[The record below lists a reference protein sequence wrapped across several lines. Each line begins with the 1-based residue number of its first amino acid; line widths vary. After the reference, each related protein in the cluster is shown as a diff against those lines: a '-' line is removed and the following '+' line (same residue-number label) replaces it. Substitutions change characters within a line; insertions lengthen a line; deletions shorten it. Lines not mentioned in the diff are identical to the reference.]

1 MRKVFALLLLL
12 LPLATWAQ
20 EEDENMQVRGVVK
33 FLNDAGEEVEGPE
46 VLWYGIMD
54 KKVAREAYNKLQQA
68 KRIENEGDREV
79 ALESIRKEYNI
90 DSRSKKGQ
98 FKKNAR
104 ASMAIIFVDQEN
116 GEVLMVDIEKGKT
129 QYKDLVMK
137 LKQTK
142 TIIATGE
149 ALEVAINVATTDDAD
164 DGNERF
170 GIKIKLPPGTART
183 DSRMIIQTYAVD
195 CQTEDTLGYLAS
207 LVFEGDMYHQ
217 MQEKRMAFDYDKND
231 KLAQYYRRNAV
242 LKEDKYFV
250 LDTVLIWPKP
260 AGMKDR
266 SFRGPFTYVFE
277 DFHHPYYRTDMEG
290 SCLKRRPFKMLD
302 FTAALHEIQL
312 TQEFYEQAE
321 SNFQKKNTKI
331 NLRFEV
337 GTNKLI
343 QDSLN
348 TKEQEKFVKEISSYG
363 NSLVE
368 LTIVGGASPDGS
380 MKHNEELARQ
390 RANVA
395 KGMLGRIAI
404 TPRITTQVYTW
415 TDVANTLR
423 ELGKTLQAE
432 KIEEIVQAG
441 GDDVSQYQKVKQL
454 NFYDFDIVPVLNGQ
468 RAMLC
473 KYMYQNN
480 RPMEPEECVQAFRL
494 YRQAYW
500 EGSKHFSN
508 GDFYNLYDLLED
520 SLEIDTLTTI
530 AYREISTVPE
540 YEKEVPIS
548 PYICNLKAIQQMKRG
563 TPNAEILKPFI
574 DFKRR
579 GKIGG
584 GYGIDVDQ
592 YVAGRGKIKFN
603 RQEIVANQAACY
615 YMDQKVDTAQFL
627 IEWLKECKIENEG
640 IEQLE
645 NLINLK
651 RLHFKGTRTAKEEAD
666 YKRAK
671 NAVLAMSADNKAILY
686 TEIEDWGQRDN
697 AMQYVNQMEDGN
709 PRKWYLKGM
718 LAALKLEKTKTE
730 DPLVVESDDDDE
742 EEGADDSQF
751 YKWSEDK
758 LADYQW
764 SEDPKKVAAY
774 ENYMKKLLD
783 YRNAHDGEDPPVAPA
798 QTDHAQHKN
807 KTAVDVNKFQ
817 GIPQYLAYF
826 QHAFDLDPTKKYF
839 RYYGNESNVSEE
851 LRKKYKYKFKNR
863 PLYREM
869 FKLLKK
875 RDDNTVVI
883 DKETEPKTGADEKK
897 EGEPEQK
904 KEEAAS

>member
-1 MRKVFALLLLL
+1 MIKNILTLLLLL
-12 LPLATWAQ
+12 LPLTVFAQ
-20 EEDENMQVRGVVK
+20 EEDETMQVRGVVK

-46 VLWYGIMD
+46 VLWYGVMD
-54 KKVAREAYNKLQQA
+54 KKVAREAYQKLIQA
-68 KRIENEGDREV
+68 KRIDNEGDREV
-79 ALESIRKEYNI
+79 AMESIRKEYNI
-90 DSRSKKGQ
+90 DSRSKRGQ

-129 QYKDLVMK
+129 QYKDLVIK

-149 ALEVAINVATTDDAD
+149 AMDVAINVATTDDAD

-170 GIKIKLPPGTART
+170 GIRIQLPPGTART

-195 CQTEDTLGYLAS
+195 CLTDDTLGYLAS

-231 KLAQYYRRNAV
+231 KLAQFYRRNAV
-242 LKEDKYFV
+242 LKEDKHFV

-260 AGMKDR
+260 PGMKDR

-277 DFHHPYYRTDMEG
+277 DFHHPYYRTDMDG

-302 FTAALHEIQL
+302 FTAALHDIQL

-337 GTNKLI
+337 GTSKLI
-343 QDSLN
+343 EDSLN
-348 TKEQEKFVKEISSYG
+348 YVERSKFVREISSYG

-368 LTIVGGASPDGS
+368 LTIVGGASPDGN

-395 KGMLGRIAI
+395 RGMLGRIPI

-423 ELGKTLQAE
+423 ELEKILQAE

-441 GDDVSQYQKVKQL
+441 GDDMSQYQKIKQL

-480 RPMEPEECVQAFRL
+480 RPMEPEECVQAFRTF
-494 YRQAYW
+494 RKAYW
-500 EGSKHFSN
+500 EGDKHFSN

-530 AYREISTVPE
+530 AYREITNVPE

-563 TPNAEILKPFI
+563 TPNPEILKPFI

-579 GKIGG
+579 GKIGA
-584 GYGIDVDQ
+584 GYGINVDQ

-615 YMDQKVDTAQFL
+615 YMDQKVDTALFL
-627 IEWLKECKIENEG
+627 ITWLKECKIENEG

-651 RLHFKGTRTAKEEAD
+651 KLHFKGHRTAKEEAD

-671 NAVLAMSADNKAILY
+671 NAVLAMSSDNKAILY

-697 AMQYVNQMEDGN
+697 AMQYVNQMDDGN

-718 LAALKLEKTKTE
+718 LAALKLEKNKTE
-730 DPLVVESDDDDE
+730 DPLTMVSDDDE
-742 EEGADDSQF
+742 EDAGDDGF

-758 LADYQW
+758 MSDYQW
-764 SEDPKKVAAY
+764 SEDPKKVEAY
-774 ENYMKKLLD
+774 ENYMKKLLE
-783 YRNAHDGEDPPVAPA
+783 YRNSHDGEDPPMAPA
-798 QTDHAQHKN
+798 TAE
-807 KTAVDVNKFQ
+807 KTGKKSATVDVSKFQ
-817 GIPQYLAYF
+817 GIPQYIAYF

-851 LRKKYKYKFKNR
+851 LRRKYPYKFKKR
-863 PLYREM
+863 DLYREM

-875 RDDNTVVI
+875 RDDQTASYSMNSS
-883 DKETEPKTGADEKK
+883 EKK
-897 EGEPEQK
+897 ESDAEK
-904 KEEAAS
+904 KEDAAE

>member
-1 MRKVFALLLLL
+1 MNKILTLLLLLL
-12 LPLATWAQ
+12 LPLTAFAQ
-20 EEDENMQVRGVVK
+20 EEDETMQVRGVVK
-33 FLNDAGEEVEGPE
+33 FLNDAGEQVEGPE

-68 KRIENEGDREV
+68 KRIDNEGDREV
-79 ALESIRKEYNI
+79 ALESLRKEYNI
-90 DSRSKKGQ
+90 DSRAKRGQ

-149 ALEVAINVATTDDAD
+149 AMEVAINVATTDDAD

-170 GIKIKLPPGTART
+170 GIRIKLPPGTART
-183 DSRMIIQTYAVD
+183 DSRMIIQTFAVD
-195 CQTEDTLGYLAS
+195 CLTDDTLGNLAS
-207 LVFEGDMYHQ
+207 LVFEGDKYHE

-231 KLAQYYRRNAV
+231 KLAQFYRRNAV
-242 LKEDKYFV
+242 LREDKHFV

-260 AGMKDR
+260 PGMKDR

-277 DFHHPYYRTDMEG
+277 DFHHPYYRTDMDG

-302 FTAALHEIQL
+302 FTAALHDIQL

-321 SNFQKKNTKI
+321 SDYRKKNTKI

-337 GTNKLI
+337 GTSKLI

-348 TKEQEKFVKEISSYG
+348 YVEQQKFVKEISSYG

-368 LTIVGGASPDGS
+368 VTIIGGASPDGS

-395 KGMLGRIAI
+395 RGMLGRIAI
-404 TPRITTQVYTW
+404 TPRVTTQVYTW

-423 ELGKTLQAE
+423 EQDKTLQAE

-441 GDDVSQYQKVKQL
+441 GDDVSQYQKIKQL

-480 RPMEPEECVQAFRL
+480 RPMEPEECVQAFRTF
-494 YRQAYW
+494 RKAYW
-500 EGSKHFSN
+500 EGDKHFSN
-508 GDFYNLYDLLED
+508 GDFYNLYDMLED

-530 AYREISTVPE
+530 AYREITTVPE

-563 TPNAEILKPFI
+563 TPNPEILKPFI

-579 GKIGG
+579 GKIGA

-627 IEWLKECKIENEG
+627 ITWLKECKIENEG

-651 RLHFKGTRTAKEEAD
+651 KLHFKGNRTAKEEAD

-671 NAVLAMSADNKAILY
+671 NAVLAMSPDNKAILY

-697 AMQYVNQMEDGN
+697 AMQYVNQMDDGN

-718 LAALKLEKTKTE
+718 LAALKLEKNKTE
-730 DPLVVESDDDDE
+730 EALVVESDDDSE
-742 EEGADDSQF
+742 EADDGQF
-751 YKWSEDK
+751 YKWTEDK

-764 SEDPKKVAAY
+764 SEDPKKVQAY
-774 ENYMKKLLD
+774 EDYMKTLLE
-783 YRNAHDGEDPPVAPA
+783 YRNSHDGEDPPMAPA
-798 QTDHAQHKN
+798 TAEKSS
-807 KTAVDVNKFQ
+807 KPAAAVDVNKFQ

-875 RDDNTVVI
+875 RDDSMI
-883 DKETEPKTGADEKK
+883 GFDKKEEAQPDADEKK
-897 EGEPEQK
+897 EGEAEEK
-904 KEEAAS
+904 KEESAS

>member
-1 MRKVFALLLLL
+1 MTKNILTLLLLL
-12 LPLATWAQ
+12 LPLTMFAQ
-20 EEDENMQVRGVVK
+20 EEDETMQVRGVVK

-46 VLWYGIMD
+46 VLWYGVMD
-54 KKVAREAYNKLQQA
+54 KKVAREAYQKLIQA
-68 KRIENEGDREV
+68 KRIDNEGDREV
-79 ALESIRKEYNI
+79 AMESIRKEYNI
-90 DSRSKKGQ
+90 DSRSKRGQ

-129 QYKDLVMK
+129 QYKDLVIK

-149 ALEVAINVATTDDAD
+149 AMDVAINVATTDDAD

-170 GIKIKLPPGTART
+170 GIRIQLPPGTART

-195 CQTEDTLGYLAS
+195 CLTDDTLGYLAS

-231 KLAQYYRRNAV
+231 KLAQFYRRNAV
-242 LKEDKYFV
+242 LKEDKHFV

-260 AGMKDR
+260 PGMKDR

-277 DFHHPYYRTDMEG
+277 DFHHPYYRTDMDG

-302 FTAALHEIQL
+302 FTAALHDIQL

-337 GTNKLI
+337 GTSKLI
-343 QDSLN
+343 EDSLN
-348 TKEQEKFVKEISSYG
+348 YVERSKFVREISSYG

-368 LTIVGGASPDGS
+368 LTIVGGASPDGN

-395 KGMLGRIAI
+395 RGMLGRIPI
-404 TPRITTQVYTW
+404 TPRVTTQVYTW

-423 ELGKTLQAE
+423 ELEKTLQAE

-441 GDDVSQYQKVKQL
+441 GDDMSQYQKIKQL

-480 RPMEPEECVQAFRL
+480 RPMEPEECVQAFRTF
-494 YRQAYW
+494 RKAYW
-500 EGSKHFSN
+500 EGDKHFSN

-530 AYREISTVPE
+530 AYREITNVPE

-563 TPNAEILKPFI
+563 TPNPEILKPFI

-579 GKIGG
+579 GKIGA
-584 GYGIDVDQ
+584 GYGINVDQ

-615 YMDQKVDTAQFL
+615 YMDQKVDTALFL
-627 IEWLKECKIENEG
+627 ITWLKECKIENEG

-651 RLHFKGTRTAKEEAD
+651 KLHFKGHRTAKEEAD

-671 NAVLAMSADNKAILY
+671 NAVLAMSSDNKAILY

-697 AMQYVNQMEDGN
+697 AMQYVNQMDDGN

-718 LAALKLEKTKTE
+718 LAALKLEKNKTE
-730 DPLVVESDDDDE
+730 DPLTMVSDDDE
-742 EEGADDSQF
+742 EDAGDDGF

-758 LADYQW
+758 MSDYQW
-764 SEDPKKVAAY
+764 SEDPKKVEAY
-774 ENYMKKLLD
+774 ENYMKKLLE
-783 YRNAHDGEDPPVAPA
+783 YRNSHDGEDPPMAPA
-798 QTDHAQHKN
+798 TAE
-807 KTAVDVNKFQ
+807 KTGKKSATVDVSKFQ
-817 GIPQYLAYF
+817 GIPQYIAYF

-851 LRKKYKYKFKNR
+851 LRRKYPYKFKKR
-863 PLYREM
+863 DLYREM

-875 RDDNTVVI
+875 RDDQTASYSMNSS
-883 DKETEPKTGADEKK
+883 EKK
-897 EGEPEQK
+897 ESDAEK
-904 KEEAAS
+904 KEDAAE

>member
-1 MRKVFALLLLL
+1 MLLLLL
-12 LPLATWAQ
+12 TPLVLCAQ
-20 EEDENMQVRGVVK
+20 EEDETMQVRGVVK
-33 FLNDAGEEVEGPE
+33 FLNDAGEQVEGPE
-46 VLWYGIMD
+46 VLWYGVKD
-54 KKVAREAYNKLQQA
+54 KKVAREAYNKLQRA
-68 KRIENEGDREV
+68 KLIDNEAEREV
-79 ALESIRKEYNI
+79 AMEEIRKEYTI
-90 DSRSKKGQ
+90 DSRAKKGQ
-98 FKKNAR
+98 FKKNALP
-104 ASMAIIFVDQEN
+104 SMAIIFVDQEN

-149 ALEVAINVATTDDAD
+149 AMEVAINVASTDDAD

-217 MQEKRMAFDYDKND
+217 MQEKRMAYNYDKND
-231 KLAQYYRRNAV
+231 KLAKFYRRNAV

-277 DFHHPYYRTDMEG
+277 DFHHPYYRTDMDG

-302 FTAALHEIQL
+302 FTAALHDIEL

-321 SNFQKKNTKI
+321 ANFQKKNTKI

-337 GTNKLI
+337 GTSKMI
-343 QDSLN
+343 EDSLN
-348 TKEQEKFVKEISSYG
+348 YVERNKFVREISSYG

-395 KGMLGRIAI
+395 RGMLGRIAI
-404 TPRITTQVYTW
+404 TPRVTTQVYTW

-423 ELGKTLQAE
+423 EQGKELQAE
-432 KIEEIVQAG
+432 KVEEIVQAG
-441 GDDVSQYQKVKQL
+441 GDDMAQYQKIKQL

-468 RAMLC
+468 RAMVC

-494 YRQAYW
+494 YRKAYW
-500 EGSKHFSN
+500 DGDKHFSN
-508 GDFYNLYDLLED
+508 GDFYNLYDMLED

-530 AYREISTVPE
+530 AYREITSVPE

-548 PYICNLKAIQQMKRG
+548 PYICNLMAIQQMKRG
-563 TPNAEILKPFI
+563 TPNVEILKPFI
-574 DFKRR
+574 DYKRR

-584 GYGIDVDQ
+584 GYGINVDQ

-615 YMDQKVDTAQFL
+615 YMEQKVDTALFL

-651 RLHFKGTRTAKEEAD
+651 KLHFKGRRTPKEEAD

-671 NAVLAMSADNKAILY
+671 NAVLAMSNDNKAILY
-686 TEIEDWGQRDN
+686 TEIEDWGQRDQ
-697 AMQYVNQMEDGN
+697 AMQYVDQMDDGN

-718 LAALKLEKTKTE
+718 LAALKLEKEKTE
-730 DPLVVESDDDDE
+730 DPLVVASDDDE
-742 EEGADDSQF
+742 EAEDDGQF

-758 LADYQW
+758 MADYQW

-774 ENYMKKLLD
+774 EEYMKELLE
-783 YRNAHDGEDPPVAPA
+783 YRNSHNGEDPPSAPA
-798 QTDHAQHKN
+798 AAEKSAN
-807 KTAVDVNKFQ
+807 APAAVDVNKFQ
-817 GIPQYLAYF
+817 GIPQYIGYF

-839 RYYGNESNVSEE
+839 RYYGNESNVSED
-851 LRKKYKYKFKNR
+851 LRKKYPYKFKKR
-863 PLYREM
+863 PLYREL
-869 FKLLKK
+869 FKVLKK
-875 RDDNTVVI
+875 RDDSMKSFSKQ
-883 DKETEPKTGADEKK
+883 DESQGDAEEKAEKDEQPETATDTEKK
-897 EGEPEQK
+897 EEK
-904 KEEAAS
+904 VS

>member
-1 MRKVFALLLLL
+1 MIKNILTLLLLL
-12 LPLATWAQ
+12 LPLTVFAQ
-20 EEDENMQVRGVVK
+20 EEDETMQVRGVVK

-46 VLWYGIMD
+46 VLWYGVMD
-54 KKVAREAYNKLQQA
+54 KKVAREAYQKLIQA
-68 KRIENEGDREV
+68 KRIDNEGDREV
-79 ALESIRKEYNI
+79 AMESIRKEYNI
-90 DSRSKKGQ
+90 DSRSKRGQ

-129 QYKDLVMK
+129 QYKDLVIK

-149 ALEVAINVATTDDAD
+149 AMDVAINVATTDDAD

-170 GIKIKLPPGTART
+170 GIRIQLPPGTART

-195 CQTEDTLGYLAS
+195 CLTDDTLGYLAS

-231 KLAQYYRRNAV
+231 KLAQFYRRNAV
-242 LKEDKYFV
+242 LKEDKHFV

-260 AGMKDR
+260 PGMKDR

-277 DFHHPYYRTDMEG
+277 DFHHPYYRTDMDG

-302 FTAALHEIQL
+302 FTAALHDIQL

-337 GTNKLI
+337 GTSKLI
-343 QDSLN
+343 EDSLN
-348 TKEQEKFVKEISSYG
+348 YVERSKFVREISSYG

-368 LTIVGGASPDGS
+368 LTIVGGASPDGN

-395 KGMLGRIAI
+395 RGMLGRIPI

-423 ELGKTLQAE
+423 ELEKTLQAE

-441 GDDVSQYQKVKQL
+441 GDDMSQYQKIKQL

-480 RPMEPEECVQAFRL
+480 RPMEPEECVQAFRTF
-494 YRQAYW
+494 RKAYW
-500 EGSKHFSN
+500 EGDKHFSN

-530 AYREISTVPE
+530 AYREITNVPE

-563 TPNAEILKPFI
+563 TPNPEILKPFI

-579 GKIGG
+579 GKIGA
-584 GYGIDVDQ
+584 GYGINVDQ

-615 YMDQKVDTAQFL
+615 YMDQKVDTALFL
-627 IEWLKECKIENEG
+627 ITWLKECKIENEG

-651 RLHFKGTRTAKEEAD
+651 KLHFKGHRTAKEEAD

-671 NAVLAMSADNKAILY
+671 NAVLAMSSDNKAILY

-697 AMQYVNQMEDGN
+697 AMQYVNQMDDGN

-718 LAALKLEKTKTE
+718 LAALKLEKNKTE
-730 DPLVVESDDDDE
+730 DPLTMVSDDDE
-742 EEGADDSQF
+742 EDAGDDGF

-758 LADYQW
+758 MSDYQW
-764 SEDPKKVAAY
+764 SEDPKKVEAY
-774 ENYMKKLLD
+774 ENYMKKLLE
-783 YRNAHDGEDPPVAPA
+783 YRNSHDGEDPPMAPA
-798 QTDHAQHKN
+798 TAE
-807 KTAVDVNKFQ
+807 KTGKKSATVDVSKFQ
-817 GIPQYLAYF
+817 GIPQYIAYF

-851 LRKKYKYKFKNR
+851 LRRKYPYKFKKR
-863 PLYREM
+863 DLYREM

-875 RDDNTVVI
+875 RDDQTASYSMNSS
-883 DKETEPKTGADEKK
+883 EKK
-897 EGEPEQK
+897 ESDAEK
-904 KEEAAS
+904 KEDAAE

>member
-1 MRKVFALLLLL
+1 MIKNILTLLLLL
-12 LPLATWAQ
+12 LPLTVFAQ
-20 EEDENMQVRGVVK
+20 EEDETMQVRGVVK

-46 VLWYGIMD
+46 VLWYGVMD
-54 KKVAREAYNKLQQA
+54 KKVAREAYQKLIQA
-68 KRIENEGDREV
+68 KRIDNEGDREV
-79 ALESIRKEYNI
+79 AMESIRKEYNI
-90 DSRSKKGQ
+90 DSRSKRGQ

-129 QYKDLVMK
+129 QYKDLVIK

-149 ALEVAINVATTDDAD
+149 AMDVAINVATTDDAD

-170 GIKIKLPPGTART
+170 GIRIQLPPGTART

-195 CQTEDTLGYLAS
+195 CLTDDTLGYLAS

-231 KLAQYYRRNAV
+231 KLAQFYRRNAV
-242 LKEDKYFV
+242 LKEDKHFV

-260 AGMKDR
+260 PGMKDR

-277 DFHHPYYRTDMEG
+277 DFHHPYYRTDMDG

-302 FTAALHEIQL
+302 FTAALHDIQL

-337 GTNKLI
+337 GTSKLI
-343 QDSLN
+343 EDSLN
-348 TKEQEKFVKEISSYG
+348 YVERSKFVREISSYG

-368 LTIVGGASPDGS
+368 LTIVGGASPDGN

-395 KGMLGRIAI
+395 RGMLGRIPI
-404 TPRITTQVYTW
+404 TPRVTTQVYTW

-423 ELGKTLQAE
+423 ELEKTLQAE

-441 GDDVSQYQKVKQL
+441 GDDMSQYQKIKQL

-480 RPMEPEECVQAFRL
+480 RPMEPEECVQAFRTF
-494 YRQAYW
+494 RKAYW
-500 EGSKHFSN
+500 EGDKHFSN

-530 AYREISTVPE
+530 AYREITNVPE

-563 TPNAEILKPFI
+563 TPNPEILKPFI

-579 GKIGG
+579 GKIGA
-584 GYGIDVDQ
+584 GYGINVDQ

-615 YMDQKVDTAQFL
+615 YMDQKVDTALFL
-627 IEWLKECKIENEG
+627 ITWLKECKIENEG

-651 RLHFKGTRTAKEEAD
+651 KLHFKGHRTAKEEAD

-671 NAVLAMSADNKAILY
+671 NAVLAMSSDNKAILY

-697 AMQYVNQMEDGN
+697 AMQYVNQMDDGN

-718 LAALKLEKTKTE
+718 LAALKLEKNKTE
-730 DPLVVESDDDDE
+730 DPLTMVSDDDE
-742 EEGADDSQF
+742 EDAGDDGF

-758 LADYQW
+758 MSDYQW
-764 SEDPKKVAAY
+764 SEDPKKVEAY
-774 ENYMKKLLD
+774 ENYMKKLLE
-783 YRNAHDGEDPPVAPA
+783 YRNSHDGEDPPMAPA
-798 QTDHAQHKN
+798 TAE
-807 KTAVDVNKFQ
+807 KTGKKSATVDVSKFQ
-817 GIPQYLAYF
+817 GIPQYIAYF

-851 LRKKYKYKFKNR
+851 LRRKYPYKFKKR
-863 PLYREM
+863 DLYREM

-875 RDDNTVVI
+875 RDDQTASYSMNSS
-883 DKETEPKTGADEKK
+883 EKK
-897 EGEPEQK
+897 ESDAEK
-904 KEEAAS
+904 KEDAAE

>member
-1 MRKVFALLLLL
+1 
-12 LPLATWAQ
+12 
-20 EEDENMQVRGVVK
+20 
-33 FLNDAGEEVEGPE
+33 
-46 VLWYGIMD
+46 
-54 KKVAREAYNKLQQA
+54 
-68 KRIENEGDREV
+68 
-79 ALESIRKEYNI
+79 
-90 DSRSKKGQ
+90 
-98 FKKNAR
+98 
-104 ASMAIIFVDQEN
+104 
-116 GEVLMVDIEKGKT
+116 
-129 QYKDLVMK
+129 
-137 LKQTK
+137 
-142 TIIATGE
+142 
-149 ALEVAINVATTDDAD
+149 
-164 DGNERF
+164 
-170 GIKIKLPPGTART
+170 
-183 DSRMIIQTYAVD
+183 
-195 CQTEDTLGYLAS
+195 
-207 LVFEGDMYHQ
+207 
-217 MQEKRMAFDYDKND
+217 
-231 KLAQYYRRNAV
+231 
-242 LKEDKYFV
+242 
-250 LDTVLIWPKP
+250 
-260 AGMKDR
+260 
-266 SFRGPFTYVFE
+266 
-277 DFHHPYYRTDMEG
+277 
-290 SCLKRRPFKMLD
+290 
-302 FTAALHEIQL
+302 
-312 TQEFYEQAE
+312 
-321 SNFQKKNTKI
+321 
-331 NLRFEV
+331 
-337 GTNKLI
+337 
-343 QDSLN
+343 
-348 TKEQEKFVKEISSYG
+348 
-363 NSLVE
+363 
-368 LTIVGGASPDGS
+368 
-380 MKHNEELARQ
+380 
-390 RANVA
+390 
-395 KGMLGRIAI
+395 
-404 TPRITTQVYTW
+404 
-415 TDVANTLR
+415 
-423 ELGKTLQAE
+423 
-432 KIEEIVQAG
+432 
-441 GDDVSQYQKVKQL
+441 
-454 NFYDFDIVPVLNGQ
+454 
-468 RAMLC
+468 
-473 KYMYQNN
+473 
-480 RPMEPEECVQAFRL
+480 MEPEECVQAFRL

-883 DKETEPKTGADEKK
+883 DKETEPKAGADEKK

>member
-1 MRKVFALLLLL
+1 MIKNILTLLLLL
-12 LPLATWAQ
+12 LPLTVFAQ
-20 EEDENMQVRGVVK
+20 EEDETMQVRGVVK

-46 VLWYGIMD
+46 VLWYGVMD
-54 KKVAREAYNKLQQA
+54 KKVAREAYNKLIQA
-68 KRIENEGDREV
+68 KRIDNEGDREV
-79 ALESIRKEYNI
+79 AMESIRKEYNI
-90 DSRSKKGQ
+90 DSRSKRGQ

-129 QYKDLVMK
+129 QYKDLVIK

-149 ALEVAINVATTDDAD
+149 AMDVAINVATTDDAD

-170 GIKIKLPPGTART
+170 GIRIQLPPGTART

-195 CQTEDTLGYLAS
+195 CLTDDTLGYLAS

-231 KLAQYYRRNAV
+231 KLAQFYRRNAV
-242 LKEDKYFV
+242 LKEDKHFV

-260 AGMKDR
+260 PGMKDR

-277 DFHHPYYRTDMEG
+277 DFHHPYYRTDMDG

-302 FTAALHEIQL
+302 FTAALHDIQL

-337 GTNKLI
+337 GTSKLI
-343 QDSLN
+343 EDSLN
-348 TKEQEKFVKEISSYG
+348 YVERSKFVREISSYG

-368 LTIVGGASPDGS
+368 LTIVGGASPDGN

-395 KGMLGRIAI
+395 RGMLGRIPI

-423 ELGKTLQAE
+423 ELEKILQAE

-441 GDDVSQYQKVKQL
+441 GDDMSQYQKIKQL

-480 RPMEPEECVQAFRL
+480 RPMEPEECVQAFRTF
-494 YRQAYW
+494 RKAYW
-500 EGSKHFSN
+500 EGDKHFSN

-530 AYREISTVPE
+530 AYREITNVPE

-563 TPNAEILKPFI
+563 TPNPEILKPFI

-579 GKIGG
+579 GKIGA
-584 GYGIDVDQ
+584 GYGINVDQ

-615 YMDQKVDTAQFL
+615 YMDQKVDTALFL
-627 IEWLKECKIENEG
+627 ITWLKECKIENEG

-651 RLHFKGTRTAKEEAD
+651 KLHFKGHRTAKEEAD

-671 NAVLAMSADNKAILY
+671 NAVLAMSSDNKAILY

-697 AMQYVNQMEDGN
+697 AMQYVNQMDDGN

-718 LAALKLEKTKTE
+718 LAALKLEKNKTE
-730 DPLVVESDDDDE
+730 DPLTMVSDDDE
-742 EEGADDSQF
+742 EDAGDDGF

-758 LADYQW
+758 MSDYQW
-764 SEDPKKVAAY
+764 SEDPKKVEAY
-774 ENYMKKLLD
+774 ENYMKKLLE
-783 YRNAHDGEDPPVAPA
+783 YRNSHDGEDPPMAPA
-798 QTDHAQHKN
+798 TAE
-807 KTAVDVNKFQ
+807 KTGKKSATVDVSKFQ
-817 GIPQYLAYF
+817 GIPQYIAYF

-851 LRKKYKYKFKNR
+851 LRRKYPYKFKKR
-863 PLYREM
+863 DLYREM

-875 RDDNTVVI
+875 RDDQTASYSMNSS
-883 DKETEPKTGADEKK
+883 EKK
-897 EGEPEQK
+897 ESDAEK
-904 KEEAAS
+904 KEDAAE

>member
-1 MRKVFALLLLL
+1 MIKNILTLLLLL
-12 LPLATWAQ
+12 LPLTVFAQ
-20 EEDENMQVRGVVK
+20 EEDETMQVRGVVK

-46 VLWYGIMD
+46 VLWYGVMD
-54 KKVAREAYNKLQQA
+54 KKVAREAYQKLIQA
-68 KRIENEGDREV
+68 KRIDNEGDREV
-79 ALESIRKEYNI
+79 AMESIRKEYNI
-90 DSRSKKGQ
+90 DSRSKRGQ

-129 QYKDLVMK
+129 QYKDLVIK

-149 ALEVAINVATTDDAD
+149 AMDVAINVATTDDAD

-170 GIKIKLPPGTART
+170 GIRIQLPPGTART

-195 CQTEDTLGYLAS
+195 CLTDDTLGYLAS

-231 KLAQYYRRNAV
+231 KLAQFYRRNAV
-242 LKEDKYFV
+242 LKEDKHFV

-260 AGMKDR
+260 PGMKDR

-277 DFHHPYYRTDMEG
+277 DFHHPYYRTDMDG

-302 FTAALHEIQL
+302 FTAALHDIQL

-337 GTNKLI
+337 GTSKLI
-343 QDSLN
+343 EDSLN
-348 TKEQEKFVKEISSYG
+348 YVERSKFVREISSYG

-368 LTIVGGASPDGS
+368 LTIVGGASPDGN

-395 KGMLGRIAI
+395 RGMLGRIPI
-404 TPRITTQVYTW
+404 TPRVTTQVYTW

-423 ELGKTLQAE
+423 ELEKTLQAE
-432 KIEEIVQAG
+432 KIEEIIQAG
-441 GDDVSQYQKVKQL
+441 GDDMSQYQKIKQL

-480 RPMEPEECVQAFRL
+480 RPMEPEECVQAFRTF
-494 YRQAYW
+494 RKAYW
-500 EGSKHFSN
+500 EGDKHFSN

-530 AYREISTVPE
+530 AYREITNVPE

-563 TPNAEILKPFI
+563 TPNPEILKPFI

-579 GKIGG
+579 GKIGA
-584 GYGIDVDQ
+584 GYGINVDQ

-615 YMDQKVDTAQFL
+615 YMDQKVDTALFL
-627 IEWLKECKIENEG
+627 ITWLKECKIENEG

-651 RLHFKGTRTAKEEAD
+651 KLHFKGHRTAKEEAD

-671 NAVLAMSADNKAILY
+671 NAVLAMSSDNKAILY

-697 AMQYVNQMEDGN
+697 AMQYVNQMDDGN

-718 LAALKLEKTKTE
+718 LAALKLEKNKTE
-730 DPLVVESDDDDE
+730 DPLTMVSDDDE
-742 EEGADDSQF
+742 EDAGDDGF

-758 LADYQW
+758 MSDYQW
-764 SEDPKKVAAY
+764 SEDPKKVEAY
-774 ENYMKKLLD
+774 ENYMKKLLE
-783 YRNAHDGEDPPVAPA
+783 YRNSHDGEDPPMAPA
-798 QTDHAQHKN
+798 TAE
-807 KTAVDVNKFQ
+807 KTGKKSATVDVSKFQ
-817 GIPQYLAYF
+817 GIPQYIAYF

-851 LRKKYKYKFKNR
+851 LRRKYPYKFKKR
-863 PLYREM
+863 DLYREM

-875 RDDNTVVI
+875 RDDQTASYSMNSS
-883 DKETEPKTGADEKK
+883 EKK
-897 EGEPEQK
+897 ESDAEK
-904 KEEAAS
+904 KEDAAE